1 MTPLSLLLAAVAAA
15 SSSTAAPTTS
25 SSLHPRQGA
34 LAGINDVLSDTGKA
48 ALNKAQH
55 RTAGLTTLQLSILVA
70 GILLALALGCF
81 GLWYCCGARAK
92 RRHAREDAAAAKENA
107 GNEPWMRFNHNG
119 SVDSTTELTKA

>member
-1 MTPLSLLLAAVAAA
+1 MTPLTLLLAAVAA
-15 SSSTAAPTTS
+15 SSSTAAPTT
-25 SSLHPRQGA
+25 SLHPRQGA